1 MPYMRNGKRD
11 YKTEY
16 NKYHKRPKQRH
27 NRSLRNQAR
36 REYEATNGNLP
47 SSVDV
52 DHRKPLIKGGSNSV
66 TNLRA
71 RSRAAN
77 RSFRRTKAGHMK

>member
-1 MPYMRNGKRD
+1 MKNGKRD

-27 NRSLRNQAR
+27 NRSLRNIAR
-36 REYEATNGNLP
+36 REYEETNGNL
-47 SSVDV
+47 STSMDV
-52 DHRKPLIKGGSNSV
+52 DHRKPLIKGGTNSV
-66 TNLRA
+66 SNLRA

-77 RSFRRTKAGHMK
+77 RSFKRNKRGGMA